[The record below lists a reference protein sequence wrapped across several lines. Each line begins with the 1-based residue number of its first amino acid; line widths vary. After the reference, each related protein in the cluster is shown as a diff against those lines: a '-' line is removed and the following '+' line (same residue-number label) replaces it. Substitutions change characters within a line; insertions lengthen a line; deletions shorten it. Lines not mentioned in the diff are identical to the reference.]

1 MAYGLRHRIS
11 DARREELAAAA
22 VVVLALLLA
31 PFITGPS
38 QTRLL
43 ITIILFAVFSTA
55 FNLLYGYTG
64 LLSFGHAMFIVVAA
78 YTAAK
83 VFRRVGTSD
92 AMEATFGGAQV
103 LASFG
108 LALVAGVIAA
118 AIVGVVIG
126 YLCVQREEIYFALL
140 TLSFSMALWAI
151 FQQDILGQV
160 ARGAGGEGFT
170 LFNTGGSD
178 GLPVSFRLLG
188 DVDLF
193 GLQFELVNINDYYAY
208 YFTVLLVSALA
219 MYLMWR
225 LIQSPFGETCKAI
238 RENPGRAEALGI
250 DRTYHSWMA
259 FVISG
264 TFSGLVGAMIVPLR
278 GGALPN
284 LAHWSFSAFPVV
296 MTVIGGPYAFLGPAA
311 GAFVFEFVRELIAQ
325 FPVLEER
332 WQLVFGVILLGVVLY
347 FENGVAG
354 GLDRLRS
361 RVVGGE
367 AEAAEEA
374 PTAEAGPE
382 SEAERPDD

>member
-1 MAYGLRHRIS
+1 MDHGLRHRIS

-108 LALVAGVIAA
+108 LALVAGVLAA

-208 YFTVLLVSALA
+208 YFTVLLISALA
-219 MYLMWR
+219 IYLMWR

-354 GLDRLRS
+354 GLERLRS
-361 RVVGGE
+361 RVAGGE
-367 AEAAEEA
+367 AEAAEGA